1 MELVI
6 LGQFDHIS
14 RFITLSIITNSS
26 AHRVISFSNLFSH
39 QISGIVCFIESEKF
53 VTEVSIWRVADL
65 QSLAGSGRESTEG
78 VTRIRCGSFNL
89 VLQKIENEN
98 KNKKLKTKTNFN
110 AENRLVSKVRKCI
123 KENKL
128 LKNQKDWW

>member
-1 MELVI
+1 
-6 LGQFDHIS
+6 
-14 RFITLSIITNSS
+14 
-26 AHRVISFSNLFSH
+26 
-39 QISGIVCFIESEKF
+39 
-53 VTEVSIWRVADL
+53 VADL

-89 VLQKIENEN
+89 VFGKRKQKIENENEN

-128 LKNQKDWW
+128 LKNQKD